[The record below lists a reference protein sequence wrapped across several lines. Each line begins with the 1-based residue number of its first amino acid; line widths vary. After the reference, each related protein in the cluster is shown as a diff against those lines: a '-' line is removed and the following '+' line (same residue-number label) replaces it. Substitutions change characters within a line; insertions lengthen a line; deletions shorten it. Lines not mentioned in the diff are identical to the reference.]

1 MSDIINVPMAAQRD
15 IKTVTVEIRQLHRQG
30 QEAALRYIVEIGRRL
45 QEAKELLPHGE
56 WGQWVKEE
64 LPFSQS
70 TAQNFMRIFREY
82 SADQLEIGGAVKSQA
97 LANLSYTKAL
107 KLLAIDDEE
116 EREAFVEA
124 HNVDDMSS
132 RELEEAIRERDEARR
147 MQAEAEKRAE
157 GFEAQAGA
165 AADRLIAAEKKAVD
179 AAAEAEKKVAELNEA
194 LAKAKKQ
201 RDAARDKLK
210 NAEAAVELLKQQ
222 KEDKPPQKENET
234 TQKENETTQKE
245 NETPQEENE
254 IGESA
259 PAADEEE
266 LRRRIQAEE
275 AAKAEEA
282 VKALEAK
289 VKEAEEKA
297 EAMRVK
303 LAMADPATAVFAQL
317 FSDFGKCFEKLRGKY
332 AEIVEKNGTEAAAKL
347 KKAMQVQL
355 QRFTEDVEA
364 RW

>member
-70 TAQNFMRIFREY
+70 TAQNFMRIFQEY
-82 SADQLEIGGAVKSQA
+82 GADQLEIGGAVKSQA

-116 EREAFVEA
+116 EREAFVET
-124 HNVDDMSS
+124 HNVADMSS

-165 AADRLIAAEKKAVD
+165 ATDRLIAAEKKAVD
-179 AAAEAEKKVAELNEA
+179 AAAEAEKKVTELNEA

-234 TQKENETTQKE
+234 PQEE

-254 IGESA
+254 RGESA
-259 PAADEEE
+259 PAAGEEE

-355 QRFTEDVEA
+355 QRFTEDVEV

>member
-70 TAQNFMRIFREY
+70 TAQNFMRIFQEY
-82 SADQLEIGGAVKSQA
+82 GADQLEIGGAVKSQA

-116 EREAFVEA
+116 EREAFVET
-124 HNVDDMSS
+124 HNVDRMSS

-165 AADRLIAAEKKAVD
+165 ATDRLIAAEKKAVD

-201 RDAARDKLK
+201 RDTARDKLK

-222 KEDKPPQKENET
+222 KEDKPPQE
-234 TQKENETTQKE
+234 E
-245 NETPQEENE
+245 NETPKEENETPKEENE

-317 FSDFGKCFEKLRGKY
+317 FSDFGKRFETLRGKY

-355 QRFTEDVEA
+355 QRFTEDVEV

>member
-70 TAQNFMRIFREY
+70 TAQNFMRIFKEY

-116 EREAFVEA
+116 EREAFVES
-124 HNVDDMSS
+124 HNVADMSS
-132 RELEEAIRERDEARR
+132 RELEEAIRERDEARQ
-147 MQAEAEKRAE
+147 MQAEAEKKAE
-157 GFEAQAGA
+157 DFEAQAGA
-165 AADRLIAAEKKAVD
+165 ATDRLIAAEKKAMD

-201 RDAARDKLK
+201 RDTARDKLK

-222 KEDKPPQKENET
+222 KEDKPPQE
-234 TQKENETTQKE
+234 E

-254 IGESA
+254 KGESA

-297 EAMRVK
+297 ETMRVK
-303 LAMADPATAVFAQL
+303 LAMADPATAVFSQL

>member
-70 TAQNFMRIFREY
+70 TAQNFMRIFQEY
-82 SADQLEIGGAVKSQA
+82 GADQLEIGGAVKSQA

-116 EREAFVEA
+116 EREAFVET
-124 HNVDDMSS
+124 HNVHDMSS

-165 AADRLIAAEKKAVD
+165 ATDRLIAAEKKAVD

-222 KEDKPPQKENET
+222 KEDKPPQE
-234 TQKENETTQKE
+234 E
-245 NETPQEENE
+245 NETPKEENE

-317 FSDFGKCFEKLRGKY
+317 FSDFGKRFETLRGKY

-355 QRFTEDVEA
+355 QRFTEDVEV

>member
-70 TAQNFMRIFREY
+70 TAQNFMRIFQEY
-82 SADQLEIGGAVKSQA
+82 GADQLEIGGAVKSQA

-107 KLLAIDDEE
+107 RLLAIDDEE
-116 EREAFVEA
+116 EREAFVET
-124 HNVDDMSS
+124 HNVADMSS

-165 AADRLIAAEKKAVD
+165 ATDRLIAAEKKAVD

-201 RDAARDKLK
+201 RDTARDKLK

-222 KEDKPPQKENET
+222 KEDKPPQE
-234 TQKENETTQKE
+234 E
-245 NETPQEENE
+245 NETPKEENE

-317 FSDFGKCFEKLRGKY
+317 FSDFGKRFETLRGKY

-355 QRFTEDVEA
+355 QRFTEDVEV

>member
-64 LPFSQS
+64 LPFGQS
-70 TAQNFMRIFREY
+70 TAQNFMRIFQEY
-82 SADQLEIGGAVKSQA
+82 GADQLEIGGAVKSQA

-116 EREAFVEA
+116 EREAFVET
-124 HNVDDMSS
+124 HNVADMSS

-165 AADRLIAAEKKAVD
+165 ATDRLIAAEKKAVD

-201 RDAARDKLK
+201 RDNARDKLK

-222 KEDKPPQKENET
+222 KEDKPPQEESET
-234 TQKENETTQKE
+234 RQEE
-245 NETPQEENE
+245 NETPQEENK

-259 PAADEEE
+259 PVADEEE

-317 FSDFGKCFEKLRGKY
+317 FSDFGKRFETLRGKY
-332 AEIVEKNGTEAAAKL
+332 AEIVEKNGAEAASKL

-355 QRFTEDVEA
+355 QRFTEDVEV

>member
-1 MSDIINVPMAAQRD
+1 MNDIINVPMAAQRD

-70 TAQNFMRIFREY
+70 TAQNFMRIFQEY
-82 SADQLEIGGAVKSQA
+82 GADQLEIGGAVKSQA

-124 HNVDDMSS
+124 HNVADMSS

-222 KEDKPPQKENET
+222 KEEDKPPQEET
-234 TQKENETTQKE
+234 ER
-245 NETPQEENE
+245 
-254 IGESA
+254 GESA

-332 AEIVEKNGTEAAAKL
+332 AEIVEKSGTEAAPKL

-355 QRFTEDVEA
+355 QRFTEDVEV

>member
-70 TAQNFMRIFREY
+70 TAQNFMRIFQEY
-82 SADQLEIGGAVKSQA
+82 GADQLEIGGAVKSQA

-116 EREAFVEA
+116 EREAFVET
-124 HNVDDMSS
+124 HNVADMSS

-165 AADRLIAAEKKAVD
+165 ATDRLIAAEKKAVD

-222 KEDKPPQKENET
+222 KEEDKPPQEET
-234 TQKENETTQKE
+234 ER
-245 NETPQEENE
+245 
-254 IGESA
+254 GESA

-303 LAMADPATAVFAQL
+303 LAMADPATAVFSQL

-332 AEIVEKNGTEAAAKL
+332 AEIVEKNGTEAAPKL

-355 QRFTEDVEA
+355 QRFTEDVEV

>member
-70 TAQNFMRIFREY
+70 TAQNFMRIFQEY
-82 SADQLEIGGAVKSQA
+82 GADQLEIGGAVKSQA

-124 HNVDDMSS
+124 HNVADMSS

-147 MQAEAEKRAE
+147 MQAEAEKIAE

-165 AADRLIAAEKKAVD
+165 ATDRLIAAEKKAVD

-201 RDAARDKLK
+201 RDTARDKLK
-210 NAEAAVELLKQQ
+210 NAEAAVELLKHQ
-222 KEDKPPQKENET
+222 KEDKPPQE
-234 TQKENETTQKE
+234 E

-259 PAADEEE
+259 PAAEEEE

-317 FSDFGKCFEKLRGKY
+317 FSDFGKRFETLRGKY
-332 AEIVEKNGTEAAAKL
+332 AEIVEKNAEAAPKL

-355 QRFTEDVEA
+355 QRFVEDVEA

>member
-1 MSDIINVPMAAQRD
+1 MSNIINVPMAAQRD
-15 IKTVTVEIRQLHRQG
+15 IQTVTVEIRQLHRQG

-70 TAQNFMRIFREY
+70 TAQNFMRIFQEY
-82 SADQLEIGGAVKSQA
+82 GADQLEIGGAVKSQA

-116 EREAFVEA
+116 EREAFVET

-147 MQAEAEKRAE
+147 MQAEAEKRAK
-157 GFEAQAGA
+157 GFEAQ
-165 AADRLIAAEKKAVD
+165 AVD

-201 RDAARDKLK
+201 RDTARDKLK

-222 KEDKPPQKENET
+222 KEDKPPQEENET
-234 TQKENETTQKE
+234 S
-245 NETPQEENE
+245 QEENE
-254 IGESA
+254 KGESA
-259 PAADEEE
+259 PAAGEEE

-355 QRFTEDVEA
+355 QRFTEDVEV

>member
-1 MSDIINVPMAAQRD
+1 M
-15 IKTVTVEIRQLHRQG
+15 
-30 QEAALRYIVEIGRRL
+30 
-45 QEAKELLPHGE
+45 
-56 WGQWVKEE
+56 
-64 LPFSQS
+64 
-70 TAQNFMRIFREY
+70 
-82 SADQLEIGGAVKSQA
+82 
-97 LANLSYTKAL
+97 
-107 KLLAIDDEE
+107 
-116 EREAFVEA
+116 
-124 HNVDDMSS
+124 
-132 RELEEAIRERDEARR
+132 
-147 MQAEAEKRAE
+147 
-157 GFEAQAGA
+157 
-165 AADRLIAAEKKAVD
+165 
-179 AAAEAEKKVAELNEA
+179 AELNEA

-201 RDAARDKLK
+201 RDTARDKLK

-222 KEDKPPQKENET
+222 KEDKPPQEENET
-234 TQKENETTQKE
+234 S
-245 NETPQEENE
+245 QEENE
-254 IGESA
+254 KGESA
-259 PAADEEE
+259 PAAGEEE

-355 QRFTEDVEA
+355 QRFTEDVEV

>member
-70 TAQNFMRIFREY
+70 TAQNFMRIFQEY
-82 SADQLEIGGAVKSQA
+82 GADQLEIGGAVKSQA

-107 KLLAIDDEE
+107 KLLAIGDEE
-116 EREAFVEA
+116 EREAFVET
-124 HNVDDMSS
+124 HNVADMSS

-165 AADRLIAAEKKAVD
+165 ATDRLIAAEKKAVD

-222 KEDKPPQKENET
+222 KEDKPSR
-234 TQKENETTQKE
+234 
-245 NETPQEENE
+245 EEAE
-254 IGESA
+254 GTESA

-275 AAKAEEA
+275 AAKAEDA

-303 LAMADPATAVFAQL
+303 LAMADPATAVFSQL

-332 AEIVEKNGTEAAAKL
+332 AEIVEKNGTEAAPKL

-355 QRFTEDVEA
+355 QRFAEDVEV